1 MLKRIV
7 YTLLLV
13 LTVAGS
19 ANAQL
24 NMKRRPY
31 SEQERKELFKKYIK
45 EDAFDDEVFESNDV
59 PEKWK
64 NESMVV
70 LGRKVHYQGDVNP
83 WNNIGY
89 LHFFFRTK
97 IKLQDKYAVETYS
110 EYYFDEGDIVEI
122 YLQKPD
128 GTRTMVDLDDAI
140 EVKENIPNLFL
151 GADVSI
157 TQYKKLAIPNLEPGD
172 IIDVYSFDAMRFNR
186 NYFHWTDPITAFIW
200 PFTWIKVGAS
210 VLYDLGYSGSFGN
223 EKLLHDD
230 VPVAG
235 QKVSFDL
242 GRNFYLN
249 FRSLNGAPEIE
260 EGDSKKRK
268 RRLWVFK
275 DGMRDRMK
283 NEEFSEPFASLP
295 AIKYEITFANN
306 REKKRTDKL
315 IDRKNKLKTT
325 VNEKDIKKI
334 AHKFLKES
342 KEATGDIYYK
352 FYKTQGKKIKGNRE
366 FIEAFYNHYR
376 TTKLFQIAR
385 QSDDAPYDVALN
397 NADFVKYMV
406 KICRKR
412 MIDFTLI
419 AGVPSS
425 AGGMDALLNKEDL
438 IWGIKLNIEGEEIVY
453 TDCDFYAQPGEVNPA
468 FEGIKLYE
476 IKPAASRRNIKL
488 DEYSIAVTKPTDN
501 QFKFDIKAEFQDDLD
516 TLKVKR
522 NTHLKG
528 MPRYRFKARTFSY
541 DNYFDKV
548 KEQFKADR
556 MFANGFV
563 YDKAALRDDNFLS
576 EEEIR
581 IQKGI
586 SDRYTKTA
594 QKNAKSDLRRDYV
607 VASHDKLKVQQNGL
621 EIGQPDIIF
630 DEEYRLVDLL
640 DSNGGNVYILK
651 IGEFIDGQIELNDKD
666 ERERQGDIVFPYS
679 RSFVYDIEL
688 VIPGGMTVSSIE
700 ALNRNVENETGSF
713 VSTAK
718 LEGSTLK
725 IHLEK
730 IYKGNF
736 HTKDKWED
744 LLKFIDEAVDFRSV
758 KLILSK

>member
-1 MLKRIV
+1 MLKRIL

-13 LTVAGS
+13 LAVAVS
-19 ANAQL
+19 ANAQF
-24 NMKRRPY
+24 NRKRFPY
-31 SEQERKELFKKYIK
+31 SEQERKELFKQYIK

-70 LGRKVHYQGDVNP
+70 LGRKMHYQGDVNP

-110 EYYFDEGDIVEI
+110 EYYFDDGDIVEI
-122 YLQKPD
+122 YIQKPD

-151 GADVSI
+151 GANVSI
-157 TQYKKLAIPNLEPGD
+157 TQYKKLAIPGLEPGD

-186 NYFHWTDPITAFIW
+186 NYFHWTDPINPLLGFKIFI
-200 PFTWIKVGAS
+200 ALS
-210 VLYDLGYSGSFGN
+210 YDLGFKGSFRN

-275 DGMRDRMK
+275 DGMRDRLK
-283 NEEFSEPFASLP
+283 EEEFSEPFASLP
-295 AIKYEITFANN
+295 AIKYEITFASN
-306 REKKRTDKL
+306 REKKKTDKL
-315 IDRKNKLKTT
+315 IDRKNKLKTS

-334 AHKFLKES
+334 AHKFLEDS

-366 FIEAFYNHYR
+366 FVEAFYNHYR

-385 QSDDAPYDVALN
+385 YSDEAPYDVALN

-412 MIDFTLI
+412 MIDYTLI
-419 AGVPSS
+419 AGVPSA
-425 AGGMDALLNKEDL
+425 AGGMDALLGGEDL
-438 IWGIKLNIEGEEIVY
+438 IWGIKMNIDGEEIIY

-476 IKPAASRRNIKL
+476 IKPASSRRRIKF
-488 DEYSIAVTKPTDN
+488 DEYSIAVTKPADN
-501 QFKFDIKAEFQDDLD
+501 QFKFEIKAEFQDDLD
-516 TLKVKR
+516 TLKVAR

-528 MPRYRFKARTFSY
+528 MPRYRYKARTFSY
-541 DNYFDKV
+541 DNYFEKV
-548 KEQFKADR
+548 KEQFKTES
-556 MFANGFV
+556 MFANGGV
-563 YDKAALRDDNFLS
+563 YGKSALKDDNFLN
-576 EEEIR
+576 EEEVR

-586 SDRYTKTA
+586 VDRYSKIA
-594 QKNAKSDLRRDYV
+594 QKNAKRDLRSDYV
-607 VASHDKLKVQQNGL
+607 LASYDKLKVKQNGL

-640 DSNGGNVYILK
+640 DSNGGNIYILK

-666 ERERQGDIVFPYS
+666 DRERQGDIVYPYS

-688 VIPGGMTVSSIE
+688 VIPGGMQVSSID

-713 VSTAK
+713 ISTAK

-730 IYKGNF
+730 VYKGNF
-736 HTKDKWED
+736 HSKDKWED

>member
-1 MLKRIV
+1 MLKRIL

-13 LTVAGS
+13 LAVAVS
-19 ANAQL
+19 ANAQF
-24 NMKRRPY
+24 NRKRFPY
-31 SEQERKELFKKYIK
+31 SEQERKELFKQYIK

-70 LGRKVHYQGDVNP
+70 LGRKMHYQGDVNP

-110 EYYFDEGDIVEI
+110 EYYFDDGDIVEI
-122 YLQKPD
+122 YIQKPD

-151 GADVSI
+151 GANVSI
-157 TQYKKLAIPNLEPGD
+157 TQYKKLAIPGLEPGD

-186 NYFHWTDPITAFIW
+186 NYFHWTDPINPLLGFKIFI
-200 PFTWIKVGAS
+200 ALS
-210 VLYDLGYSGSFGN
+210 YDLGFKGSFRN

-275 DGMRDRMK
+275 DGMRDRLK
-283 NEEFSEPFASLP
+283 EEEFSEPFASLP
-295 AIKYEITFANN
+295 AIKYEITFASN
-306 REKKRTDKL
+306 REKKKTDKL
-315 IDRKNKLKTT
+315 IDRKNKLKTS

-334 AHKFLKES
+334 AHKFLEDS

-366 FIEAFYNHYR
+366 FVEAFYNHYR

-385 QSDDAPYDVALN
+385 YSDEAPYDVALN

-412 MIDFTLI
+412 MIDYTLI
-419 AGVPSS
+419 AGVPSA
-425 AGGMDALLNKEDL
+425 AGGMDALLGGEDL
-438 IWGIKLNIEGEEIVY
+438 IWGIKMNIDGEEIIY

-476 IKPAASRRNIKL
+476 IKPASSRRRIKF
-488 DEYSIAVTKPTDN
+488 DEYSIAVTKPADN
-501 QFKFDIKAEFQDDLD
+501 QFKFEIKAEFQDDLD
-516 TLKVKR
+516 TLKVAR

-528 MPRYRFKARTFSY
+528 MPRYRYKARTFSY
-541 DNYFDKV
+541 DNYFEKV
-548 KEQFKADR
+548 KEQFKTES
-556 MFANGFV
+556 MFANGGV
-563 YDKAALRDDNFLS
+563 YEKSALKDDNFLN
-576 EEEIR
+576 EEEVR

-586 SDRYTKTA
+586 VDRYSKIA
-594 QKNAKSDLRRDYV
+594 QKNAKRDLRSDYV
-607 VASHDKLKVQQNGL
+607 LASYDKLKVKQNGL

-640 DSNGGNVYILK
+640 DSNGGNIYILK
-651 IGEFIDGQIELNDKD
+651 IGEFIDGQIELSDKD
-666 ERERQGDIVFPYS
+666 DRERQGDIVYPYS

-688 VIPGGMTVSSIE
+688 VIPGGMQVSSID

-713 VSTAK
+713 ISTAK

-730 IYKGNF
+730 VYKGNF
-736 HTKDKWED
+736 HSKDKWED

>member
-1 MLKRIV
+1 MLKRVV
-7 YTLLLV
+7 YILLLV
-13 LTVAGS
+13 VAVTGS
-19 ANAQL
+19 ANAQF
-24 NMKRRPY
+24 NRKRYPY
-31 SEQERKELFKKYIK
+31 SEEERKELFKKYIK

-70 LGRKVHYQGDVNP
+70 LGRKMHYQGDVNP
-83 WNNIGY
+83 WTNIGY

-122 YLQKPD
+122 YIQKPD

-151 GADVSI
+151 GADVSV
-157 TQYKKLAIPNLEPGD
+157 TRYKKLAIPGLEPGD
-172 IIDVYSFDAMRFNR
+172 IIDVYSFDALRFNR
-186 NYFHWTDPITAFIW
+186 NFFHWTDPIN
-200 PFTWIKVGAS
+200 P
-210 VLYDLGYSGSFGN
+210 LLGFKILAMFFGYGFSGSFEN

-260 EGDSKKRK
+260 EKDSKKRK
-268 RRLWVFK
+268 RRLWVFT

-283 NEEFSEPFASLP
+283 DEEFSEPFASLP

-306 REKKRTDKL
+306 REKRKTDKL

-325 VNEKDIKKI
+325 VNEKDIKKV
-334 AHKFLKES
+334 AHNFLKDS

-412 MIDFTLI
+412 LIDFTLI

-425 AGGMDALLNKEDL
+425 AGGMGAMIGGEDL
-438 IWGIKLNIEGEEIVY
+438 IWGIKMNIDGEEIIY

-476 IKPAASRRNIKL
+476 IKPASSRRKIKI
-488 DEYSIAVTKPTDN
+488 DEYSIAVTKPSDN
-501 QFKFDIKAEFQDDLD
+501 QFKFEIKAEFQDDLD

-541 DNYFDKV
+541 ENYFEKV

-556 MFANGFV
+556 MFANAFV
-563 YDKAALRDDNFLS
+563 YERSALKDDNFLD

-581 IQKGI
+581 IQNGI
-586 SDRYTKTA
+586 VERYSKIA
-594 QKNAKSDLRRDYV
+594 QKNAKGDLRRDYV
-607 VASHDKLKVQQNGL
+607 LASHDKLTVKQNGL

-688 VIPGGMTVSSIE
+688 VIPGGMRVSSIE